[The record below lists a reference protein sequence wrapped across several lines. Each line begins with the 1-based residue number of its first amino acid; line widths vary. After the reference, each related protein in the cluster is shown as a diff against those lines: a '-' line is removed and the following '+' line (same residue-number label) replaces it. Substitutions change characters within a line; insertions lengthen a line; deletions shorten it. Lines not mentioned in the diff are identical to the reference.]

1 MERVQCLGRYQK
13 GLLLFMLVMILVFA
27 VLYSITS
34 AREGFAYKNAI
45 LVPNYEN
52 GSTVYSGKIQGK
64 QANFTVC
71 KDKTVYFQYDGKI
84 YGPYTA
90 KEDPTAIPKDSAF
103 GDLVGVE
110 LRRGEEIL
118 FRGVVLEYGDSFLL
132 CNEDGRIE
140 TLNITVTT
148 DYGTV
153 VDEHRNGVDPMEPS
167 ASTILDLMGTP
178 ELTHKGQWLMWFG
191 AVFICVLN
199 IFWILFADAVFRWNL
214 RFQIRDA
221 DRVEPSDWEI
231 MTRNVTWTS
240 LTVMALVIFI
250 MGLR

>member
-167 ASTILDLMGTP
+167 ASTI
-178 ELTHKGQWLMWFG
+178 
-191 AVFICVLN
+191 
-199 IFWILFADAVFRWNL
+199 
-214 RFQIRDA
+214 
-221 DRVEPSDWEI
+221 
-231 MTRNVTWTS
+231 
-240 LTVMALVIFI
+240 
-250 MGLR
+250 